1 METLLQIIGFGPA
14 ALGLFITADR
24 TGQLHSLL
32 ERGVQVH
39 ERSASLAQWNCLAYD
54 IEANSPIEDF
64 LKGIRVDGVFA
75 ECLNQPMVQRW
86 LQAPGNVVQLTDVS
100 IFLRQLAEIVVAL
113 CAGHPRAAIH
123 FGHNVDAVTVVS
135 SGFCVTG
142 DWGIRSSRY
151 LVLACGARI
160 RDLQMSAGTAQQP
173 GSPPICSDR
182 LLRGQADAQLRE
194 SLAQGQRVLVVGG
207 SHSAFS
213 AVGYL
218 LERFHDCLAPQAIAV
233 LCRRRPALWS
243 ASSPG
248 ARLLKATDVVDEESG
263 EVNRFCGLRGAAQQT
278 LLSVEAGQQPSVA
291 LHIGDAD
298 IEPWLEDGFLL
309 INATGYLPRL
319 PALFDQQGTAMT
331 LDQLEGNLCKHR
343 NTGELMVQGVAVG
356 GLFGTGLGFSDRRG
370 ETLEVGV
377 NFFHGRCAS
386 HILQAV
392 L

>member
-24 TGQLHSLL
+24 NGQLHRLL
-32 ERGVQVH
+32 ERGVEVH

-64 LKGIRVDGVFA
+64 LRGIRVDGVFA
-75 ECLNQPMVQRW
+75 DCLQQPMVQRW
-86 LQAPGNVVQLTDVS
+86 LQAPGHVVQLNDVS

-113 CAGHPRAAIH
+113 CAEHPRAAIH
-123 FGHNVDAVTVVS
+123 FGHNVDAVRGVS
-135 SGFCVTG
+135 GGFCVTG
-142 DWGIRSSRY
+142 DWGSRSSRY
-151 LVLACGARI
+151 LVLACGARV
-160 RDLQMSAGTAQQP
+160 RDLQLGAATAQQP
-173 GSPPICSDR
+173 RPPLICSDR

-194 SLAQGQRVLVVGG
+194 ALTQGRRVLVVGG

-213 AVGYL
+213 TVGYL
-218 LERFHDCLAPQAIAV
+218 LERFSGCLAPQAIAV

-248 ARLLKATDVVDEESG
+248 AQYLKATDVVDEESG

-291 LHIGDAD
+291 LHIGDTA

-309 INATGYLPRL
+309 VNATGYHPRL
-319 PALFDQQGTAMT
+319 PSVFDPQGTAMA
-331 LDQLEGNLCKHR
+331 LDQVEGNLCKHPH
-343 NTGELMVQGVAVG
+343 THELMSQGGAVG